1 MNDPREALMA
11 ATTETLERAAFAPTV
26 DPTPFLKWVGGKTRL
41 LSQMEGL
48 LPEEFDGYHEPFV
61 GGGAVFFRLLPD
73 QARLTD
79 VNGRL
84 IDCYTAIRDDVES
97 LADELARH
105 ARRHDKAYYYRQRER
120 FNSARR
126 LSGTQRAG
134 LMMYLNKTCFNGL
147 YRENSRGEFNVPMGS
162 YKKPRVLDLPNLL
175 AVHETLKG
183 VDLGVASFERVLDH
197 AEPGDLVY
205 FDPPYV
211 PVSATSSFTSYA
223 KGGFGSDLQVR
234 LAQVF
239 AELAQRGC
247 YVMLSN
253 SDCGLVRELYAGWRI
268 EQVWAPRSINSRAD
282 RRGAVPEVVVC
293 SWP

>member
-97 LADELARH
+97 LADEHGKAGQKYTNG
-105 ARRHDKAYYYRQRER
+105 AGEVVMHDSSPSWLVEGGQSRM
-120 FNSARR
+120 NR
-126 LSGTQRAG
+126 LPSRKPKQALTHPLQFLWQNEANRK
-134 LMMYLNKTCFNGL
+134 YQ
-147 YRENSRGEFNVPMGS
+147 ENN
-162 YKKPRVLDLPNLL
+162 PRTIQAASP
-175 AVHETLKG
+175 ATTL
-183 VDLGVASFERVLDH
+183 
-197 AEPGDLVY
+197 
-205 FDPPYV
+205 
-211 PVSATSSFTSYA
+211 
-223 KGGFGSDLQVR
+223 
-234 LAQVF
+234 
-239 AELAQRGC
+239 
-247 YVMLSN
+247 
-253 SDCGLVRELYAGWRI
+253 
-268 EQVWAPRSINSRAD
+268 
-282 RRGAVPEVVVC
+282 RRGRGA
-293 SWP
+293 

>member
-1 MNDPREALMA
+1 M
-11 ATTETLERAAFAPTV
+11 
-26 DPTPFLKWVGGKTRL
+26 
-41 LSQMEGL
+41 
-48 LPEEFDGYHEPFV
+48 
-61 GGGAVFFRLLPD
+61 
-73 QARLTD
+73 
-79 VNGRL
+79 
-84 IDCYTAIRDDVES
+84 
-97 LADELARH
+97 
-105 ARRHDKAYYYRQRER
+105 
-120 FNSARR
+120 
-126 LSGTQRAG
+126 
-134 LMMYLNKTCFNGL
+134 
-147 YRENSRGEFNVPMGS
+147 
-162 YKKPRVLDLPNLL
+162 LDLPNLL
-175 AVHETLKG
+175 AVHETLQG